1 MSFKIY
7 CVHPIAGLSAD
18 EVFDYYEVTKTNLL
32 SFGYQVMHPML
43 GKNFLRTEKKFK
55 KYDYKNPLITDHAI
69 IGRDHWMV
77 TQADIIYAN
86 FLGSKA
92 VSIGSVME
100 LAWAYELN
108 KLTVVVM
115 DRKNIHM
122 HAFVLEAADIIFETT
137 KEAMDYLKIHADING
152 KLQRTVDKSY
162 YKL

>member
-1 MSFKIY
+1 
-7 CVHPIAGLSAD
+7 
-18 EVFDYYEVTKTNLL
+18 
-32 SFGYQVMHPML
+32 
-43 GKNFLRTEKKFK
+43 
-55 KYDYKNPLITDHAI
+55 
-69 IGRDHWMV
+69 MV